1 MYGIVRT
8 ECWSSGEDI
17 VFELRAP
24 VRECAGAAIP
34 DMDVARHPVLRRRY
48 GNAIGPCELSRRG
61 V

>member
-34 DMDVARHPVLRRRY
+34 DMDVA
-48 GNAIGPCELSRRG
+48 
-61 V
+61 